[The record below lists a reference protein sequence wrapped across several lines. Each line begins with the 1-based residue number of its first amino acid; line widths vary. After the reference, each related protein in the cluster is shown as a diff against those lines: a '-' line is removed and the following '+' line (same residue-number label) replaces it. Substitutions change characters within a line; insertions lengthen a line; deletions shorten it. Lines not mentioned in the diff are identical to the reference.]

1 MHAFKYDA
9 TFLLFLLFIFFLI
22 LVCLV
27 FFCCTSF
34 VIKSDQHH
42 CAAGVSSSGLS
53 PSLDFKTNA
62 VVQVDF

>member
-9 TFLLFLLFIFFLI
+9 TFLLFLLFIFLFFGLFGI
-22 LVCLV
+22 
-27 FFCCTSF
+27 FCCTSF

>member
-9 TFLLFLLFIFFLI
+9 TFLLFLLFIFLFFGLFG
-22 LVCLV
+22 

-42 CAAGVSSSGLS
+42 CAAGVSSGLS